1 MKLTILGSGTS
12 EPHPTRSSSGYW
24 LETQSGSILLDCSA
38 SAVHRMAQENLDW
51 ANLDAIWI
59 SHFHLDHIGGIAPLL
74 FGTKYAF
81 ATYKRKKPLRIFAP
95 KGFRKILEKF
105 SDANDYDLLK
115 QPFPLEIIE
124 VEPLEKFEILQNVEA
139 VAVSVPHTEESLAI
153 HIRANEKTLVYSGD
167 SGFTMVLGDFA
178 RNADL
183 FICECSFIKKSPV
196 ETHMTLP
203 ETMHL
208 ARYAEPK
215 KIVLTHFYS
224 EWDGVDLIKEAAEF
238 SPLCEV
244 VEAKDGLRLEI

>member
-12 EPHPTRSSSGYW
+12 EPHPKRSSAGYW
-24 LETQSGSILLDCSA
+24 LETASGNILLDCSA
-38 SAVHRMAQENLDW
+38 SSVHRMAQESLDW

-59 SHFHLDHIGGIAPLL
+59 SHFHLDHIGGLAPLL

-81 ATYKRKKPLRIFAP
+81 ATYYRRKPLKIFAP
-95 KGFRKILEKF
+95 QGLRKILEKF

-115 QPFPLEIIE
+115 QPFPLEIAEI
-124 VEPLEKFEILQNVEA
+124 EPLEKFELLPQIEA
-139 VAVSVPHTEESLAI
+139 VAVRVPHTQESLAI
-153 HIRANEKTLVYSGD
+153 HIRAEDKTLVYSGD

-183 FICECSFIKKSPV
+183 FICECSFVEKSPV

-208 ARYAEPK
+208 ARYAKPK
-215 KIVLTHFYS
+215 KIVLTHLYS
-224 EWDGVDLIKEAAEF
+224 EWDDFDLNEEAAKF
-238 SPLCEV
+238 TPLCEV
-244 VEAKDGLRLEI
+244 IEAQDGLQIEI